1 MDYAK
6 KPLNLTISSS
16 EEYFVRR
23 RSCAKEPETV
33 EWLETES
40 REGDVF
46 YDIGANV
53 GAYSLV
59 AAGGETGIRKVY
71 AFEPGFLNYGQLCRN
86 VLLNRLDGTIA
97 PMPIALSDRNGM
109 AEFHFA
115 NLSPGAAAQ
124 GLLDEGDR
132 TAGGRDGEAV
142 QSVMV
147 TRLDDLRESHGLEA
161 PNLIKI
167 DVDGA
172 EVGVLEGASKTL
184 ALPEL
189 RSVLVE
195 TGADGPERPAVFAA
209 LERAGFRL
217 RSEHAHKAVNYIFER
232 A

>member
-6 KPLNLTISSS
+6 KPLNLTISSA

-33 EWLETES
+33 EWLETEG

-59 AAGGETGIRKVY
+59 AATTGIRKVY

-86 VLLNRLDGTIA
+86 VLLNGFDGKIT
-97 PMPIALSDRNGM
+97 PMSVALSDRNGM

-132 TAGGRDGEAV
+132 TAGGREGEAV

-147 TRLDDLRESHGLEA
+147 TRLDDLRASHGLEA

-172 EVGVLEGASKTL
+172 EVGVLGGAEKTL

-195 TGADGPERPAVFAA
+195 TGAAGAERDGVFAA
-209 LERAGFRL
+209 LEKAGFQL
-217 RSEHAHKAVNYIFER
+217 RSQHAHKAVNYIFER
-232 A
+232 